1 MCAASRNSTTEKR
14 LVFRVTFGPGH
25 DKLAGNFP
33 PQSHSIPANLAI
45 PPVFRLSRVGIGVSL
60 DFGEDGSEI
69 RREILLLHCF
79 PRLPVQV
86 NSK

>member
-1 MCAASRNSTTEKR
+1 MCAVSRNATMEKG

-25 DKLAGNFP
+25 GGLVGNSP
-33 PQSHSIPANLAI
+33 PQSHSIPANLTI

-60 DFGEDGSEI
+60 DFGEDSSEI
-69 RREILLLHCF
+69 CREILLLHCF